1 MIRSAKNLCSNF
13 AAGFRF
19 GGAERKTDSLM
30 KNLFAKIKTA
40 CLTVVA
46 WLNQWAKD
54 HILHFAVADNIATVS
69 GIILSFILGW
79 ILSPGWIA
87 AAVVFITVAVIL
99 LKDCWIDDSADWR
112 DILAGLIGLAWAL
125 LKLWLFW
132 LAIVLVR

>member
-1 MIRSAKNLCSNF
+1 M
-13 AAGFRF
+13 
-19 GGAERKTDSLM
+19 E
-30 KNLFAKIKTA
+30 NLFAKIKTA

-87 AAVVFITVAVIL
+87 AAVVFITAAAIL